1 MPATCAPTTRTTRAT
16 PTSSSGTILPRGVGV
31 WGWQGHRAAC
41 HGGHVQGVGSGAGLR
56 PSPTDTF
63 FPCSPGS
70 VIVQCTQLY
79 RQTNT
84 SLSAKSIALQLAE
97 KSNNEIKGLQIKDVQ
112 GEQEPRWGLS
122 IPVWWELGADI
133 LCSCCRSRRGNL
145 DLFSL
150 QDSYHPMTEYPTY
163 HTHGRYMAP
172 VTKPN
177 PYSEVS
183 GNGSR
188 ALSYTNPAL
197 SSENL

>member
-1 MPATCAPTTRTTRAT
+1 MPPGPGQPRAT
-16 PTSSSGTILPRGVGV
+16 GALLSPQVSPVVTA
-31 WGWQGHRAAC
+31 AAC
-41 HGGHVQGVGSGAGLR
+41 FTAASETSAPQ
-56 PSPTDTF
+56 
-63 FPCSPGS
+63 PGPAPAS
-70 VIVQCTQLY
+70 IVPGWG
-79 RQTNT
+79 
-84 SLSAKSIALQLAE
+84 IALLVLVC
-97 KSNNEIKGLQIKDVQ
+97 ILLV
-112 GEQEPRWGLS
+112 LS
-122 IPVWWELGADI
+122 IIIFILLI
-133 LCSCCRSRRGNL
+133 LCSCCRSHRGKL

-150 QDSYHPMTEYPTY
+150 QDSYHPMSEYPTY

>member
-1 MPATCAPTTRTTRAT
+1 DQDQPAAMQSLLLLLVAV
-16 PTSSSGTILPRGVGV
+16 VGV
-31 WGWQGHRAAC
+31 VAGPDPSGPASASTVPGWG
-41 HGGHVQGVGSGAGLR
+41 
-56 PSPTDTF
+56 
-63 FPCSPGS
+63 
-70 VIVQCTQLY
+70 
-79 RQTNT
+79 
-84 SLSAKSIALQLAE
+84 IALLVLVC
-97 KSNNEIKGLQIKDVQ
+97 ILLV
-112 GEQEPRWGLS
+112 LS
-122 IPVWWELGADI
+122 IIIFILLI